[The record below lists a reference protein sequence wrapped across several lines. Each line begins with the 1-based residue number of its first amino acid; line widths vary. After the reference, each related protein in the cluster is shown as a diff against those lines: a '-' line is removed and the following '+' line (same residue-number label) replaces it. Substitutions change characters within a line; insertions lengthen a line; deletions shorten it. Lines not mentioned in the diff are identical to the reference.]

1 MLGSSLPSQSSVN
14 ILRDQTVYGVKKLKN
29 GIVVPDKTLVCT
41 QLADLD
47 TYLAN
52 LNYLTTSSTGRPQ
65 TLITDSSGWITT
77 ALNGCLKSIPDTYL
91 TTSSSIPAS
100 QLTGLSSITAL
111 SALALPA
118 SQLTGLSTITTLSA
132 LSLPTSQLTGAYNA
146 SKLSNL
152 TSITALS
159 ALALPASQLTGLSSI
174 TALSALSL
182 PTSQLTGNYNASKL

>member
-14 ILRDQTVYGVKKLKN
+14 ILSDQTVYGVKKFNN

-65 TLITDSSGWITT
+65 TLITDQSGWITT

-91 TTSSSIPAS
+91 TTSICSPGYLLS
-100 QLTGLSSITAL
+100 QHYKVYHY
-111 SALALPA
+111 
-118 SQLTGLSTITTLSA
+118 QLVSLLDYLVSLLDKSTHREL
-132 LSLPTSQLTGAYNA
+132 
-146 SKLSNL
+146 
-152 TSITALS
+152 
-159 ALALPASQLTGLSSI
+159 
-174 TALSALSL
+174 
-182 PTSQLTGNYNASKL
+182 